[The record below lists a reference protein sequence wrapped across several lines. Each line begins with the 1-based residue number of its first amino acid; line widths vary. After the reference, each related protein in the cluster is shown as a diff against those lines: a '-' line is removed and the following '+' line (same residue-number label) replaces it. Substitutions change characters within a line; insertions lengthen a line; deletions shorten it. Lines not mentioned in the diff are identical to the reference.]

1 MRSSSTRKRLKKL
14 TKIDDKF
21 SLREAVLTRAA
32 SFCFG
37 KERLMVVKEDIPEKK
52 EIKKVTSGKTKMK
65 KRTRAQKFMDNLVS
79 EDLPTVRSYVT
90 MEVIFPAIKKA
101 IADVVTNGIDMI
113 LYGETGRTKR
123 STPASRVSYRSF
135 YDDRRDRRPSRG
147 YARETYDSGSIVVDT
162 RADAEAV
169 LEGMDDL
176 IATYGLVSIA
186 DMCDLAGVD
195 SEYTDNKYGWTDIR
209 TASIVHTNE
218 GYLIKMPKALPI

>member
-1 MRSSSTRKRLKKL
+1 
-14 TKIDDKF
+14 
-21 SLREAVLTRAA
+21 
-32 SFCFG
+32 
-37 KERLMVVKEDIPEKK
+37 MVVKDDIPEKK
-52 EIKKVTSGKTKMK
+52 EIKKVVTGKTQIK
-65 KRTRAQKFMDNLVS
+65 KRTRGQKFLDNLVS
-79 EDLPTVRSYVT
+79 EDLPTVKSYVT

-113 LYGETGRTKR
+113 LYGETGRTRR

-135 YDDRRDRRPSRG
+135 YDDRKDTRRSSGRSYIRD
-147 YARETYDSGSIVVDT
+147 TYESGNIVVDT
-162 RADAEAV
+162 RSDAEAV
-169 LEGMDDL
+169 LAGMDDL

-209 TASIVHTNE
+209 TAEIVHTND

>member
-1 MRSSSTRKRLKKL
+1 
-14 TKIDDKF
+14 
-21 SLREAVLTRAA
+21 
-32 SFCFG
+32 
-37 KERLMVVKEDIPEKK
+37 MVVKDDIPEKK
-52 EIKKVTSGKTKMK
+52 EIKKVVTGGKAQIK
-65 KRTRAQKFMDNLVS
+65 KRTRGQKFLDNLVS
-79 EDLPTVRSYVT
+79 EDLPTVKSYVT

-113 LYGETGRTKR
+113 LYGETGRTRR

-135 YDDRRDRRPSRG
+135 YDDRKDTRRSSGRSYIRD
-147 YARETYDSGSIVVDT
+147 TYESGNIVVDT
-162 RADAEAV
+162 RSDAEAV
-169 LEGMDDL
+169 LAGMDDL

-209 TASIVHTNE
+209 TAEIVHTND

>member
-1 MRSSSTRKRLKKL
+1 MT
-14 TKIDDKF
+14 
-21 SLREAVLTRAA
+21 
-32 SFCFG
+32 
-37 KERLMVVKEDIPEKK
+37 VKEDVVPVKK
-52 EIKKVTSGKTKMK
+52 EVKKVVSGKTKMK
-65 KRTRAQKFMDNLVS
+65 KRTRAQKFMDNLVT

-113 LYGETGRTKR
+113 LYGETGHTRR

-135 YDDRRDRRPSRG
+135 YDDRREPRRSSTRG
-147 YARETYDSGSIVVDT
+147 YTVQSYDSGSVVLDT

-169 LEGMDDL
+169 LAGMDDL
-176 IATYGLVSIA
+176 IATYGIVSIA

-209 TASIVHTNE
+209 TAQIVHTNE
-218 GYLIKMPKALPI
+218 GFLLKMPKALPI